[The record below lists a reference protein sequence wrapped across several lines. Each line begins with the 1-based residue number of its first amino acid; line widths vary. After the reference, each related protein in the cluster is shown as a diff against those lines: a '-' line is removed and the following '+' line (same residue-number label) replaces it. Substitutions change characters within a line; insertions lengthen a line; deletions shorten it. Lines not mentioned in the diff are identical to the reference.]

1 MDLSAGAI
9 ALLTVAGFVAG
20 AINAAAGGGSLVSFP
35 ALVVLGYPPLIANVT
50 NNVAVAPGYL
60 TGAVGYRRGLSSQR
74 RRILPLAIASI
85 AGSLVGVALIL
96 ASSQKAFEGVVP
108 LLVLAA
114 CIMLAAQPTV
124 ARWLGQRSGARDR
137 PGTGALAA
145 LTLVAVYGGYFSAA
159 LGVAILAVLGI
170 FFEDTLQRLNA
181 LKALLQLLIGVVSAL
196 GYALVTPVDWT
207 AVGIIA
213 PAGLV
218 GGEVGARL
226 AQKVGDRVLRVCI
239 VVYGV
244 AAAVWLFVR

>member
-1 MDLSAGAI
+1 VDLSAGAI
-9 ALLTVAGFVAG
+9 VLLTVAGFVAG

-85 AGSLVGVALIL
+85 AGS
-96 ASSQKAFEGVVP
+96 SQKAFEGVVP

-137 PGTGALAA
+137 PGSGALAA